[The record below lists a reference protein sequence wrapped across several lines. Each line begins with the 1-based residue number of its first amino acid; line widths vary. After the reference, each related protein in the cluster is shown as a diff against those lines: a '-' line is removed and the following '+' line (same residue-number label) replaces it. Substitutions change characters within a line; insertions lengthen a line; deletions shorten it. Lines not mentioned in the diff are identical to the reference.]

1 MIDGEMFLPPF
12 HKMGSHRQE
21 IKHLLKELISY
32 WTNAVTSPNTDKPYV
47 ILFLPLHL
55 SFSSTFAQQAP
66 LQCVRNQVENSELQ
80 NSSAKVSTNN

>member
-32 WTNAVTSPNTDKPYV
+32 
-47 ILFLPLHL
+47 
-55 SFSSTFAQQAP
+55 
-66 LQCVRNQVENSELQ
+66 
-80 NSSAKVSTNN
+80 